1 MLTKKPLTCAVQ
13 RALYGAAAV
22 TAAASVAPIAAQA
35 QDEAEGVLEEIVVTG
50 SRIATDANL
59 VTASPVTTVR
69 PEEINSRGITRVED
83 LLNDLPQITPE
94 LTSGEANGAT
104 GTATLDLRG
113 LGSDRTL
120 VLTNGHRMG
129 FGDPFALAPD
139 VNQVPAHLIER
150 VELLTGGAAA
160 VYGADAVAGV
170 VNFIMKDDFEGVQLD
185 YQFSGYSHNNDNS
198 AVREQLAA
206 SGFEVPDDDVRDGYQ
221 RQFNVLMGVN
231 SADGKGNVTGYLGY
245 REIDAL
251 THSQRDYSACAL
263 SSSNGETCAGSATI
277 PTGLITPFDGTYF
290 TVAGD
295 QFVPWDYTYY
305 NYGPL
310 NHFQRPDE
318 RWTGGLF
325 GHYEFADE
333 LEVYTEVQFMDDR
346 SLAQIAPSGAFFI
359 TSSIP
364 CENPFLSQQQ
374 FDTLGCTSVNDV
386 AAPWYIG
393 RRNVEGGPRFDDLRH
408 TSFRMLLGAR
418 GDIND
423 QWSYDVFMNSSRM
436 RFSQVYQNDLSITRI
451 TRALDVVT
459 DPRATIPVG
468 GEPQPNPTFGQPICR
483 TVLSGADPSCVPWNV
498 FQTGGVTQAALN
510 YLTLP
515 LFSKADMEQDQ
526 FVAYVQGDLTDYG
539 IQLPSAETGVRVI
552 AGVEYRDELMDFNP
566 DQGFTSGDGAGQGG
580 ATSAVTGAILVKE
593 FFTEARVPIVQGAPF
608 AEEIALD
615 LRYRRSSYDI
625 PDEDTNT
632 WNIGGEWRPVD
643 SLMIRGGI
651 SKAVRAPNIR
661 ELFEPS
667 TFGLWA
673 GTDPCAGATPELS
686 QAECANTGVTAAQYG
701 NVPLSPAGQ
710 YNAIFGG
717 SLDLEPEESDSFT
730 IGAVFTPGQD
740 VFGGVLEGLT
750 LSVDY
755 WSIELEKAIAAGI
768 GEEFTINQCAT
779 TANPQVCGLIS
790 RGPNGNLWVGSA
802 NIVSQN
808 LNIGFFETAGWD
820 ITGTYTFDIGEWGT
834 LDLSLRGTLVDK
846 FDQAPVP
853 EVVQECAGK
862 IGGDCE
868 RPRPEWK
875 HIFNASWMTPW
886 DVQLVGAW
894 RYVGEVDQ
902 FEGDDFK
909 VDPENYFDLSANYA
923 VDWFGGQTVL
933 NAGISNVFDNPP
945 PVNGFINNISTYS
958 NGNTIPGTWDHLG
971 RYFFLG
977 VTQNF

>member
-22 TAAASVAPIAAQA
+22 TAAATGAPIAAQA

-59 VTASPVTTVR
+59 VTSSPVTTVR
-69 PEEINSRGITRVED
+69 PEDSTSLGITRVED
-83 LLNDLPQITPE
+83 LLNDMPQITPE

-113 LGSDRTL
+113 LGSQRTL

-129 FGDPFALAPD
+129 FGDPFVLAPD
-139 VNQVPAHLIER
+139 VNQIPANLIER

-170 VNFIMKDDFEGVQLD
+170 VNFIMKDDFEGVQVD
-185 YQFSGYSHNNDNS
+185 YQFSGYTHNNDNS
-198 AVREQLAA
+198 AVREQLRA
-206 SGFEVPDDDVRDGYQ
+206 SGFEIPEDDVRDGYQ
-221 RQFNVLMGVN
+221 RNLNIIMGVN
-231 SADGKGNVTGYLGY
+231 APDGKGNVTGYLGY
-245 REIDAL
+245 RDIEAL
-251 THSQRDYSACAL
+251 THSERDYSACAL

-290 TVAGD
+290 TVSGD
-295 QFVPWDYTYY
+295 EFVPWDYNFY

-318 RWTGGLF
+318 RYTGGLF

-346 SLAQIAPSGAFFI
+346 SLAQIAPSGAFFV
-359 TSSIP
+359 TSQIP
-364 CENPFLSQQQ
+364 CENPLLSQQQ

-408 TSFRMLLGAR
+408 TSLRLLAGVR

-436 RFSQVYQNDLSITRI
+436 RFSQVYNNDLSITRI
-451 TRALDVVT
+451 QRALDVVT
-459 DPRATIPVG
+459 DPNTGNPVCRSVVDG
-468 GEPQPNPTFGQPICR
+468 SDPN
-483 TVLSGADPSCVPWNV
+483 CVPWNL
-498 FQTGGVTQAALN
+498 FETGGVTQAAVD

-539 IQLPSAETGVRVI
+539 IQLPTAETGISVI
-552 AGVEYRDELMDFNP
+552 AGIEYRDELMDFNP
-566 DQGFTSGDGAGQGG
+566 DFGFTSGDGAGQGG
-580 ATSAVTGAILVKE
+580 ATAAVSGAVLVKE
-593 FFTEARVPIVQGAPF
+593 WFTEARVPLVQDRPF
-608 AEEIALD
+608 AEELALD
-615 LRYRRSSYDI
+615 LRFRSSDYDI
-625 PDEDTNT
+625 PDETTET
-632 WNIGGEWRPVD
+632 WNIGGEWRPIE

-651 SKAVRAPNIR
+651 SQAVRAPNIR
-661 ELFEPS
+661 ELFEPQS
-667 TFGLWA
+667 FGLWA
-673 GTDPCAGATPELS
+673 GTDPCANAPGGTPELS
-686 QAECANTGVTAAQYG
+686 QAECANTGVSAAQYG

-717 SLDLEPEESDSFT
+717 NLQLEPEESDSFT
-730 IGAVFTPGQD
+730 FGAVFTPTSD
-740 VFGGVLEGLT
+740 ILGGLLDGLT
-750 LSVDY
+750 LSIDY
-755 WSIELEKAIAAGI
+755 WSIEVEKAIADGL
-768 GEEFTINQCAT
+768 GEEFTIRQCAAT
-779 TANPQVCGLIS
+779 GDPTFCSLIQ
-790 RGPNGNLWVGSA
+790 RGPNGNLWVGQA
-802 NIVSQN
+802 NVQSTNI
-808 LNIGFFETAGWD
+808 NIGFFEVSGWD
-820 ITGTYTFDIGEWGT
+820 ITGSYTVDVGDWGT
-834 LDLSLRGTLVDK
+834 VDLSLRGSYLEK
-846 FDQAPVP
+846 FDEEPVP
-853 EVVQECAGK
+853 GGGINECAGT
-862 IGGDCE
+862 IGGDCG

-875 HIFNASWMTPW
+875 HTFNAVWMTPW
-886 DVQLVGAW
+886 DVQLTGGW
-894 RYVGEVDQ
+894 RYVGEVEQ
-902 FEGDDFK
+902 FGGDDFK

-923 VDWFGGQTVL
+923 LSWFGGETVL
-933 NAGISNVFDNPP
+933 NAGVSNVFDNAP
-945 PVNGFINNISTYS
+945 PVNGFINNIAVFS
-958 NGNTIPGTWDHLG
+958 NGNTVPGTWDHLG